1 MRGTTG
7 VPGVSRA
14 YDPIDLSSRA
24 FWSKTAAERERSFAV
39 LRAERP
45 VSWHPP
51 VEDALMDDP
60 LDRGYWAITR
70 RSDIATVSRNNDVFL
85 SGKGVLF
92 ETFPVELLEA
102 SQSFLA
108 MDPPRH
114 TTLRKVV
121 SAAFTPRQVG
131 RIEDSINANAKAIVE
146 ELRAAGSG
154 ADFVQHCAKE
164 LPIRTLS
171 DMVGIPESERQR
183 VAEATDAA
191 VSWADAAFLNGRNPL
206 EVLVENTMYLH
217 QIAGTLAAQRRA
229 HPGDDL
235 ISSLVH
241 AEVDGERLADAD
253 VAAFFVLLAVAAN
266 DTTRQTTS
274 HALKALTDFPAE
286 RAWLLAAFE
295 DRIGT
300 AVEEFIR
307 WATPVMT
314 FRRTAASDFELGG
327 QTVMAGE
334 KVVMFYSSGNWD
346 NEVFDHPERL
356 DLSRNPNPHVGF
368 GGGGVHFCLGAHVA
382 RAQLRAIFGELLRQ
396 IPDIQAG
403 DPQYVPGN
411 FIHAVRSMPCTFTAR
426 PPGPARSPVASAT
439 RNTRR
444 RP

>member
-7 VPGVSRA
+7 MPGISRA

-85 SGKGVLF
+85 SGDGVTAGLTYRWKF
-92 ETFPVELLEA
+92 DEA
-102 SQSFLA
+102 AGLSEILISK
-108 MDPPRH
+108 DPPEH
-114 TTLRKVV
+114 TRLRKLV
-121 SAAFTPRQVG
+121 SAAFTPRQVR
-131 RIEDSINANAKAIVE
+131 RIEDSIKANAKAIVE

-154 ADFVQHCAKE
+154 ADFVDHCAKE

-171 DMVGIPESERQR
+171 DMVGIPESERER

-206 EVLVENTMYLH
+206 EVLVENQMYLH
-217 QIAGTLAAQRRA
+217 QIAGTLAAERRA

-274 HALKALTDFPAE
+274 HAIKTRFATALLPPSWVSNWNKRELPAMP
-286 RAWLLAAFE
+286 ANAPA
-295 DRIGT
+295 D
-300 AVEEFIR
+300 
-307 WATPVMT
+307 
-314 FRRTAASDFELGG
+314 
-327 QTVMAGE
+327 
-334 KVVMFYSSGNWD
+334 
-346 NEVFDHPERL
+346 PEW
-356 DLSRNPNPHVGF
+356 
-368 GGGGVHFCLGAHVA
+368 
-382 RAQLRAIFGELLRQ
+382 
-396 IPDIQAG
+396 
-403 DPQYVPGN
+403 
-411 FIHAVRSMPCTFTAR
+411 
-426 PPGPARSPVASAT
+426 SA
-439 RNTRR
+439 
-444 RP
+444 

>member
-1 MRGTTG
+1 M
-7 VPGVSRA
+7 PGISRA
-14 YDPIDLSSRA
+14 YDAIDLSSRE
-24 FWSKTAAERERSFAV
+24 FWSATAAERERSFAV

-70 RSDIATVSRNNDVFL
+70 RSDIATISRNNDVFL

-92 ETFPVELLEA
+92 ETVPVELLEA

-114 TTLRKVV
+114 TTLRKLV
-121 SAAFTPRQVG
+121 SAAFTPRQVR
-131 RIEDSINANAKAIVE
+131 RIEDSIKANAKTIVE

-171 DMVGIPESERQR
+171 DMVGIPESERER

-191 VSWADAAFLNGRNPL
+191 VSWA
-206 EVLVENTMYLH
+206 
-217 QIAGTLAAQRRA
+217 GTLAAERRA

-274 HALKALTDFPAE
+274 HAIKALTDFPAE
-286 RAWLLAAFE
+286 RDWLLADFE
-295 DRIGT
+295 NRVGP

-314 FRRTAASDFELGG
+314 FRRTAATDFELSG
-327 QTVMAGE
+327 QPIMAGE

-346 NEVFDHPERL
+346 TEVFDHPERL

-368 GGGGVHFCLGAHVA
+368 GGGGLHFCLGAHVA
-382 RAQLRAIFGELLRQ
+382 RAQLRAIFGELLLQ
-396 IPDIQAG
+396 VPDIQAG
-403 DPQYVPGN
+403 DPAYVPGN
-411 FIHAVRSMPCTFTAR
+411 FIHAIRSMPCTF
-426 PPGPARSPVASAT
+426 
-439 RNTRR
+439 
-444 RP
+444 